1 MKLHKLL
8 RGLLF
13 AAAVLLALESFTQR
27 VQQFANLQG
36 MVQIYD
42 LAFETEEDVVYVAGS
57 GTTGRG
63 LVVKLDENGDEMW
76 RKTLWFTGG
85 QNQTQIAQE
94 VYVNKAG
101 AVFVSVSKEV
111 GDGEIARLDPHTG
124 DVLWNE
130 KLPET
135 KWASNSQ
142 IRLFS
147 GMFSTGDTLGIVV
160 RGRSSRA
167 VLFFTTTIDSPDLKL
182 HTSKAP
188 SHWGFENSENSYVSL
203 IADTIFELNIKGEIR
218 ETHIAD
224 LNASHGSVIHETEN
238 LYYLAVNYIKNGRY
252 SSYYAHVDKE
262 SGEIVKKH
270 YLDHHSY
277 DLYQTHQSAKAFVTE
292 KYGLIFPVSMYLKS
306 SPSTGA
312 VMHMQMH
319 PVTCELVWDTLLTD
333 DEAKYAGSSLMYSS
347 GQRHLTIS
355 WWNESIYEWKFDEYD
370 WQTGVTPKSETESR
384 VKVYPNPSEN
394 AVNFEGVKPD
404 AKIQIYTSTGQLYRE
419 LELQENQLNISGYSP
434 GLYFVRLIGSDQKME
449 VIKFVKQ

>member
-1 MKLHKLL
+1 
-8 RGLLF
+8 
-13 AAAVLLALESFTQR
+13 
-27 VQQFANLQG
+27 

-63 LVVKLDENGDEMW
+63 LVVKLDENGNEIW
-76 RKTLWFTGG
+76 RKTLWFTGA
-85 QNQTQIAQE
+85 QNRTQIAQE
-94 VYVNKAG
+94 VYVNKSG

-130 KLPET
+130 KVGSFPYT
-135 KWASNSQ
+135 TSQ
-142 IRLFS
+142 IGRFS
-147 GMFSTGDTLGIVV
+147 KMFSDENSLGVLIKGTTQQFFLYTTPVDTPDFKLKQKM
-160 RGRSSRA
+160 
-167 VLFFTTTIDSPDLKL
+167 FFT
-182 HTSKAP
+182 H
-188 SHWGFENSENSYVSL
+188 GFENSENEIVFIHTDTLYTLNFNGEIKKTYV
-203 IADTIFELNIKGEIR
+203 AELNSANGR
-218 ETHIAD
+218 
-224 LNASHGSVIHETEN
+224 VFHETES
-238 LYYLAVNYIKNGRY
+238 LYYLTVNYIKNGRY

-262 SGEIVKKH
+262 SGEIVEKH

-292 KYGLIFPVSMYLKS
+292 RYGLIFPVSMYLKS

-333 DEAKYAGSSLMYSS
+333 HEAKYAGSSLMYSS

-370 WQTGVTPKSETESR
+370 WQTSVAPKSEPESR

-404 AKIQIYTSTGQLYRE
+404 AKIQIYTLTGQLYRE
-419 LELQENQLNISGYSP
+419 LELQ
-434 GLYFVRLIGSDQKME
+434 
-449 VIKFVKQ
+449 